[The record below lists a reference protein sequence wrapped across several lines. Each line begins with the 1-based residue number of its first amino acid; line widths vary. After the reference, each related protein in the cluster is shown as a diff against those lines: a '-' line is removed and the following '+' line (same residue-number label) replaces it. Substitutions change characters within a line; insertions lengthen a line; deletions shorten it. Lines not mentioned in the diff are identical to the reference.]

1 MKRFRLLTLIFLF
14 LLLVALAGGLWEK
27 RLQASS
33 RTVDELN
40 ELLKTYAQVLN
51 VAEENYADEVNPE
64 KTVYDS
70 IRGMLTTLDPHS
82 NFFDPKTFSQLR
94 EDQQGNYYGLGIT
107 IGIRDA
113 KPTVISP
120 IPGTPA
126 YRLGIRSGD
135 IIAKIEGA
143 PTDGF

>member
-1 MKRFRLLTLIFLF
+1 MKRGRHLILIVTV
-14 LLLVALAGGLWEK
+14 LVLALLVGGLWGK
-27 RLQASS
+27 RIQANS
-33 RTVDELN
+33 RAVDELN
-40 ELLKTYAQVLN
+40 GLLKTYAEVLN
-51 VAEENYADEVNPE
+51 VAEENYADEVDAE

-107 IGIRDA
+107 IGIRNA

-135 IIAKIEGA
+135 IIAR
-143 PTDGF
+143 